1 MKIQVRALI
10 LIVTAAFANT
20 IQSCEK
26 PVKFDIDQKDKGVV
40 MNAILKKDSTVFARV
55 TFVQGL
61 NEQKA
66 MEPTTAIIQLFENG
80 NWKED
85 LNPVNINGVKYY
97 TGNARTTPGNDYKL
111 TVKVDG
117 YDLAE
122 GTDIIP
128 EAPVTSGEQIQ
139 LIATANDGDKLNIAF
154 VLEDPQLA
162 KNYYR
167 LQVIGRRFGPDDPN
181 NPDRLPV
188 PVYYTFKNADFGGRY
203 LDGYPEEYTEY
214 YFDDALF
221 NGQNKEIK
229 VEFFPADA
237 VDTNTYQLVVTALS
251 ESAYRYFKSRQASID
266 NDSDPFTEPSIIL
279 SNIKNGFGI
288 VGGLSYRRVNLK
300 L

>member
-1 MKIQVRALI
+1 MPARFSIFIAM
-10 LIVTAAFANT
+10 AAFILM

-26 PVKFDIDQKDKGVV
+26 QVKFDVRQKDKGVV
-40 MNAILKKDSTVFARV
+40 LNAILKQDSTVFARI
-55 TFVQGL
+55 TFLKAL
-61 NEQKA
+61 NEQMA
-66 MEPTTAIIQLFENG
+66 TEPAAAIIQLFEDG
-80 NWKED
+80 VWKED
-85 LNPVNINGVKYY
+85 LSPTIINGIKYY
-97 TGNARTTPGNDYKL
+97 GGNTKTISGHDYRLAAKIEGYAL
-111 TVKVDG
+111 VD
-117 YDLAE
+117 

-139 LIATANDGDKLNIAF
+139 LISTANDGDKLNIAF
-154 VLEDPQLA
+154 VLQDQPQT

-167 LQVIGRRFGPDDPN
+167 LQVIGRRLGPGYPN
-181 NPDRLPV
+181 NPDSLPQ

-251 ESAYRYFKSRQASID
+251 ESTYRYFKSKQASID
-266 NDSDPFTEPSIIL
+266 NNGDPFTEPSVIL

-288 VGGLSYRRVNLK
+288 VGGLSYRRFNLK